1 MATARDKVI
10 QSLQE
15 TRDAEY
21 DFTGLVAASIA
32 VTQDGDYRRRL
43 ESQRRRARQREYKL
57 SERLVELG
65 ARRNLGDLGADAA
78 RVVGTETLALATAP
92 LQLFRGSGSEERLL
106 KSARDMCASAA
117 VLAAH
122 YRSTEQIAHAGRDEV
137 TAKLAV
143 DMRSESE
150 DVLSACFNALD
161 PLADAVITGEVGGW
175 RTNQGGRSGMAQMLR
190 APQLREGLYRLREEA
205 ADALRSARRGA
216 LRLEVEG
223 IVLDYDSLSAE
234 EISKRL
240 SQLSQADLAI
250 VEAYERTTYHR
261 QQVLETLRDLRGRE
275 PWPGYDEMTAD
286 EVRARLSGAEDHDW
300 IRSVLDYERQHRN
313 RPGVLNAPGA
323 QRVQSG

>member
-1 MATARDKVI
+1 MATARHKVI
-10 QSLQE
+10 QSLQD

-21 DFTGLVAASIA
+21 EFTSLIAASIA
-32 VTQDGDYRRRL
+32 VTADGDYRRRL
-43 ESQRRRARQREYKL
+43 ESQRRRARQREHKL

-65 ARRNLGDLGADAA
+65 ARRNLGDIGVGAA
-78 RVVGTETLALATAP
+78 RVVGSETLALAAAP

-106 KSARDMCASAA
+106 KNGRDMCASAA
-117 VLAAH
+117 VLAAD
-122 YRSTEQIAHAGRDEV
+122 YRSLEQIAHAGRDEV

-143 DMRSESE
+143 DLRSESE
-150 DVLSACFNALD
+150 EVLSACFEALD
-161 PLADAVITGEVGGW
+161 PLADALITGEVGGW
-175 RTNQGGRSGMAQMLR
+175 RTSQGGRPGVAQVLR

-223 IVLDYDSLSAE
+223 IISDYDRLSAD

-240 SQLSQADLAI
+240 ADLSQADLAI
-250 VEAYERTTYHR
+250 IEAYERTAYRR

-286 EVRARLSGAEDHDW
+286 EIRSRLAGSEDHGW
-300 IRSVLDYERQHRN
+300 VRSVLDYERQHRN
-313 RPGVLNAPGA
+313 RAAILNSDQA
-323 QRVQSG
+323 QRVRQS